1 MVRIAIAVICLLFF
15 STDLNAQSER
25 RLALV
30 IGNSA
35 YQHAG
40 ALADPANDAAA
51 LAQEFKTLGFE
62 VIEGRDLDRADMDR
76 TIRQF
81 ASALSGAE
89 IGVFFYA
96 GHAVQV
102 DGQDYLVPIDA
113 YLKDASQFDVEMVR
127 LDVVLQ
133 AMERAS
139 KTNIIF
145 IDAST
150 NNPVISDLADRMGTR
165 QISSGLAPPKL
176 ADGTL
181 VNFSAASSHV
191 AHDGSGASSAY
202 TRALLKHIRSEQDL
216 LTVLGRVQED
226 VSQTTGGLRSTWTDF
241 RLRKRIYLVPQSV
254 AVTDAPTNVP
264 DIPDQASA
272 VAISREELA
281 GPQIPAPGR
290 ARLEAAMKAAE
301 AAMLEAES
309 AREEARRVAAR
320 EAEAAETTKARLEAE
335 KEAAE
340 AARERTEL
348 AAKKVGQERAKK
360 AGAKKAADARKESSR
375 SEVLRQA
382 EKTEKVKGTES
393 AHSVRFVIAC
403 RRYAQC
409 VDTLGF
415 GSDGML
421 HSEPYV
427 QAKCGSRPSQC

>member
-1 MVRIAIAVICLLFF
+1 
-15 STDLNAQSER
+15 
-25 RLALV
+25 
-30 IGNSA
+30 
-35 YQHAG
+35 
-40 ALADPANDAAA
+40 
-51 LAQEFKTLGFE
+51 
-62 VIEGRDLDRADMDR
+62 
-76 TIRQF
+76 
-81 ASALSGAE
+81 SGAE

-150 NNPVISDLADRMGTR
+150 NNPAISDLAYRMGTR

-191 AHDGSGASSAY
+191 AHDGSGESSAY

-241 RLRKRIYLVPQSV
+241 RLRKRIYLAPQSV
-254 AVTDAPTNVP
+254 RVTDAPTNVP
-264 DIPDQASA
+264 DMPDQ
-272 VAISREELA
+272 AISREELA
-281 GPQIPAPGR
+281 GPQIPEPGR

-301 AAMLEAES
+301 AAMLEA

-320 EAEAAETTKARLEAE
+320 EVEAAEATKARLEAE
-335 KEAAE
+335 KKAAE

-348 AAKKVGQERAKK
+348 AAKKVAEERAKK
-360 AGAKKAADARKESSR
+360 AGAKKVAVARKE

-393 AHSVRFVIAC
+393 AHSVRLVIAC

-427 QAKCGSRPSQC
+427 QAKCGSRP